1 MKTGA
6 EAKAARLK
14 RGINQ
19 SKFWGVV
26 GVTQSAGSRYESG
39 RNLPPPVQKLLL
51 IAHGKPNVSAK
62 IVSIMRNGRID

>member
-6 EAKAARLK
+6 EAKAVRAKL
-14 RGINQ
+14 GLNQ
-19 SKFWGVV
+19 TEFWRPM

-62 IVSIMRNGRID
+62 IVSIMRNGK

>member
-6 EAKAARLK
+6 EAKAVRAKL
-14 RGINQ
+14 GLNQ
-19 SKFWGVV
+19 TEFWRPM

-39 RNLPPPVQKLLL
+39 RNLPLPVQKLLL

-62 IVSIMRNGRID
+62 IVSTMRNGK